1 MEKFLGY
8 IIAKVLELVFFTI
21 AIATYSNLAYPSG
34 APDLTREI
42 YLSFAIILTFFI
54 VSLYALTSL
63 ATHLV
68 FQNRRFFGLFCVGAY
83 GISALMFVVLNPM
96 GGVENILVLTLPV
109 PVIYLIGSL
118 AKLLALK
125 LRPEV
130 PS

>member
-1 MEKFLGY
+1 
-8 IIAKVLELVFFTI
+8 
-21 AIATYSNLAYPSG
+21 
-34 APDLTREI
+34 
-42 YLSFAIILTFFI
+42 
-54 VSLYALTSL
+54 
-63 ATHLV
+63 
-68 FQNRRFFGLFCVGAY
+68 
-83 GISALMFVVLNPM
+83 MFVVLNPM